1 MAQTADQTG
10 IASLGMLDRMM
21 GPSKAETARNIIT
34 TIGDMTPM
42 APEVRRVMGKE
53 PMDMGDTLMA
63 GAGLIVGLPMKVAGA
78 LAKGTDALDEAF
90 DILKSF
96 KGVTVVKQHP
106 TGIEIETPRYRK
118 LTHLLAEMALE
129 GANFIEISGN
139 DDIMLSANSKLPYN
153 GSLFSVSRQGYGD
166 QRHLIEI
173 KVKMLAEWIRKNDIS
188 QLQLEHIFDY

>member
-21 GPSKAETARNIIT
+21 GPSKAETARNVIT
-34 TIGDMTPM
+34 AIGDMTPM

-63 GAGLIVGLPMKVAGA
+63 GAGLIVGLPMKVGAA

-96 KGVTVVKQHP
+96 KSTED
-106 TGIEIETPRYRK
+106 IEATLMSMFKEGMKKRAAGSADDVMTP
-118 LTHLLAEMALE
+118 E
-129 GANFIEISGN
+129 FIE
-139 DDIMLSANSKLPYN
+139 
-153 GSLFSVSRQGYGD
+153 GSNLTNNAQRLLKKSQEEGLVNRNFSLQAPENLKAGGYVYKD
-166 QRHLIEI
+166 
-173 KVKMLAEWIRKNDIS
+173 
-188 QLQLEHIFDY
+188 

>member
-21 GPSKAETARNIIT
+21 GPSKAETARNVIT

-63 GAGLIVGLPMKVAGA
+63 GAGLIVGLPMKVGAA

-96 KGVTVVKQHP
+96 KSTED
-106 TGIEIETPRYRK
+106 IEATLMSMFKEGMKKRAAGSADDVMTP
-118 LTHLLAEMALE
+118 E
-129 GANFIEISGN
+129 FIE
-139 DDIMLSANSKLPYN
+139 
-153 GSLFSVSRQGYGD
+153 GSNLTNNAQRLLKKSQEEGLVNRNFSLQAPENLKAGGYVYKD
-166 QRHLIEI
+166 
-173 KVKMLAEWIRKNDIS
+173 
-188 QLQLEHIFDY
+188 

>member
-21 GPSKAETARNIIT
+21 GPSKAETARNVIT
-34 TIGDMTPM
+34 AIGDMTPM

-96 KGVTVVKQHP
+96 KSTED
-106 TGIEIETPRYRK
+106 IEATLMSMFKEGMKKRAAGSADDVMTP
-118 LTHLLAEMALE
+118 E
-129 GANFIEISGN
+129 FIE
-139 DDIMLSANSKLPYN
+139 
-153 GSLFSVSRQGYGD
+153 GSNLTNNAQRLLKKSQEEGLVNRNFSLQAPENLKAGGYVYKD
-166 QRHLIEI
+166 
-173 KVKMLAEWIRKNDIS
+173 
-188 QLQLEHIFDY
+188 